1 MSGCRSTGRRKAGG
15 PKALHPSWVLDAALA
30 GRLEEL
36 PRNLPSLD
44 ELGVSQGMMEAAAE
58 IAAGADGQCIEHWR
72 LSILVR
78 ALVHLADQRQSPR
91 TCPQPL
97 LPDAHNNSV
106 YQVALPTYHPVGA
119 PANLP

>member
-44 ELGVSQGMMEAAAE
+44 ELGVSQGMMEAAQGSP
-58 IAAGADGQCIEHWR
+58 AAQMVSVSSTG
-72 LSILVR
+72 
-78 ALVHLADQRQSPR
+78 
-91 TCPQPL
+91 
-97 LPDAHNNSV
+97 V
-106 YQVALPTYHPVGA
+106 YQFLCERLCIWRIRGNHPVLA
-119 PANLP
+119 LSHCCLTRIIILCIKLRYQRTIR